1 MNSLPLL
8 SICIPTYN
16 RAGFLRECLSS
27 INPEELDGNVEVVVS
42 DNASTDDT
50 LTVLKTFQATHPL
63 RYIVQPENLGPDRN
77 FDAVVAEAN
86 GEYCWLLGSDDV
98 VQPGGVRSLVAA
110 LTSCQTDIVQFGYV
124 QGDLHLRPQ
133 HRAAPPAG
141 AVQTSPRGFASHL
154 AAQPNMSLLFTFISA
169 YAFRRSVWMD
179 RQHLIRSWVGSY
191 YIQMFAM
198 HSALASGATTLTAID
213 ECLVIARGGNP
224 NDFNTVPGRFMALDA
239 RTMSRLIREVYGD
252 QVDFWLAISQPFR
265 RSYPAN
271 SLLHVAANGGL
282 GYINEARETLLRFG
296 YSKALLRGLELL
308 HRLKLLRAIKVLLDS
323 RRRILKKFNSVGSL
337 K

>member
-1 MNSLPLL
+1 MNPRPLL

-27 INPEELDGNVEVVVS
+27 INPEELDGKIEVVVS

-50 LTVLKTFQATHPL
+50 LLVLKTFQATHPL
-63 RYIVQPENLGPDRN
+63 RYIVQSENLGPDRN
-77 FDAVVAEAN
+77 FDAVVAEAR

-98 VQPGGVRSLVAA
+98 VQPGGVLRLVVA

-141 AVQTSPRGFASHL
+141 LVQTSPRGFASHL

-198 HSALASGATTLTAID
+198 HSALASGATLAAVD

-239 RTMSRLIREVYGD
+239 RTMSRLIKEVHGD
-252 QVDFWLAISQPFR
+252 RLEFWQAVGQPFR
-265 RSYPAN
+265 RSYPSKA
-271 SLLHVAANGGL
+271 LFYVAANGGIS
-282 GYINEARETLLRFG
+282 YINEARETLLRFG
-296 YSKALLRGLELL
+296 YSQAMLRGLQLL
-308 HRLKLLRAIKVLLDS
+308 QRLKLLPFAKWLLDT
-323 RRRILKKFNSVGSL
+323 RRRVLQIVISQRPLK
-337 K
+337 

>member
-16 RAGFLRECLSS
+16 RAGFLSECLAS
-27 INPEELDGNVEVVVS
+27 INPEELDGKVEVVVS

-50 LTVLKTFQATHPL
+50 LTVLKAFQATLPL
-63 RYIVQPENLGPDRN
+63 RYIVQSENQGPDRN
-77 FDAVVAEAN
+77 FDAVVTEAR

-98 VQPGGVRSLVAA
+98 VQPGGVRNLVAA
-110 LTSCQTDIVQFGYV
+110 LTSFQKDIVQFGYV
-124 QGDLHLRPQ
+124 QGDLNLRPQ

-141 AVQTSPRGFASHL
+141 PVQTSHRGLACYL

-169 YAFRRSVWMD
+169 YAFRRSIWMD
-179 RQHLIRSWVGSY
+179 RQHLIRNWIGSY

-198 HSALASGATTLTAID
+198 HSALASGATLAAVE

-239 RTMSRLIREVYGD
+239 RTISRLIREVHGNQADY
-252 QVDFWLAISQPFR
+252 WLAIGQPFR
-265 RSYPAN
+265 RSYTAK
-271 SLLHVAANGGL
+271 SFLHAAANGGF
-282 GYINEARETLLRFG
+282 GYIDEARATLLRLG
-296 YSKALLRGLELL
+296 YSKALLQGLELL
-308 HRLKLLRAIKVLLDS
+308 HRLKLLRAVKVLLDL
-323 RRRILKKFNSVGSL
+323 RRRIAKTFNSIGSL
-337 K
+337 

>member
-1 MNSLPLL
+1 MNSPPLL

-16 RAGFLRECLSS
+16 RAGLLRECLSS
-27 INPEELDGNVEVVVS
+27 INPEELDGKVEVVVS

-50 LTVLKTFQATHPL
+50 LTVLKAFQATHPL
-63 RYIVQPENLGPDRN
+63 RYIVQSENLGPDRN
-77 FDAVVAEAN
+77 FDAVVAEAR

-98 VQPGGVRSLVAA
+98 VQPGGVRSLVAM

-124 QGDLHLRPQ
+124 QGDLNLRPQ

-141 AVQTSPRGFASHL
+141 PVQTSPRGFASHL

-179 RQHLIRSWVGSY
+179 RQQLIRSWVGSY

-198 HSALASGATTLTAID
+198 HSALASGATLAAID

-239 RTMSRLIREVYGD
+239 RTMSRLIREVHGD
-252 QVDFWLAISQPFR
+252 QADFWLAISQPFR
-265 RSYPAN
+265 RSYPAK

-282 GYINEARETLLRFG
+282 GYINEARETLLHFG
-296 YSKALLRGLELL
+296 YPQALLRGLELL
-308 HRLKLLRAIKVLLDS
+308 HRLKLLGVIKVLLDL
-323 RRRILKKFNSVGSL
+323 RRRVLKIFNPIGSL
-337 K
+337 T

>member
-27 INPEELDGNVEVVVS
+27 INPEELDGEVEVVVS

-98 VQPGGVRSLVAA
+98 VQPGGVRRLVAA

-124 QGDLHLRPQ
+124 QGDLYLRPQ

-141 AVQTSPRGFASHL
+141 AVQTSPSGLASHL

-179 RQHLIRSWVGSY
+179 RQLVIRSWVGSY

-198 HSALASGATTLTAID
+198 HSALASGAATLAAID

-224 NDFNTVPGRFMALDA
+224 NELNTVPGRFIALDA
-239 RTMSRLIREVYGD
+239 GTMSRLIREVYGD
-252 QVDFWLAISQPFR
+252 RSDFWAAIGQPFR
-265 RSYPAN
+265 RSYPAKA
-271 SLLHVAANGGL
+271 LIHVAANGGL
-282 GYINEARETLLRFG
+282 SYINEAREALIHFG
-296 YSKALLRGLELL
+296 HSEALLCGLQLL
-308 HRLKLLRAIKVLLDS
+308 QSSKMMPIVKWLLDS
-323 RRRILKKFNSVGSL
+323 RRRVLKDVKFQD
-337 K
+337 